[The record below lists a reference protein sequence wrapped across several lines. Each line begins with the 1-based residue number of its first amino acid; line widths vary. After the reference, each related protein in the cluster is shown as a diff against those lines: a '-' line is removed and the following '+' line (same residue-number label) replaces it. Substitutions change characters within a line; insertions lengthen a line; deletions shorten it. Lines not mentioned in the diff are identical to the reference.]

1 MRANDT
7 TERPKRFYK
16 QVSVAEADG
25 GFAVTLDGR
34 TPKTPLGSK
43 LIVPS
48 QALAQLMADEWAAQ
62 EEFIVLPAMGATRL
76 AYTVIDM
83 VSKARAETAAEVGR
97 YAGSDM
103 ICYFAEDPEG
113 LVKLQSEHW
122 GPLLEWADTVL
133 GLRLIKTHGIIH
145 QPQPPEALTK
155 AEAMAAQL
163 DDFSLAGLAFGAS
176 LFGSAVLAFALQMG
190 QLSGESAHTLARLDQ
205 AFQEAR
211 WGIDDE
217 AAARTAS
224 MHGEALLLERWFSAL
239 QG

>member
-16 QVSVAEADG
+16 QVGVAEADG

-48 QALAQLMADEWAAQ
+48 QTLARLMADEWAAQ
-62 EEFIVLPAMGATRL
+62 EEFIVLPSMGATRL

-103 ICYFAEDPEG
+103 ICYFAEAPEG
-113 LVKLQSEHW
+113 LVKLQTEHW
-122 GPLLEWADTVL
+122 GPLLEWAYTVL
-133 GLRLIKTHGIIH
+133 GLKLIKTHGIIH

-155 AEAMAAQL
+155 AEAMAAQGAGGAYEISGRMTAMIGWAGAER
-163 DDFSLAGLAFGAS
+163 FAAGLTDS
-176 LFGSAVLAFALQMG
+176 LNA
-190 QLSGESAHTLARLDQ
+190 LARPRWPLDPD
-205 AFQEAR
+205 AEPVRGA
-211 WGIDDE
+211 GVK
-217 AAARTAS
+217 A
-224 MHGEALLLERWFSAL
+224 
-239 QG
+239 